1 MSRGIHT
8 DFETDID
15 NGKYQFCMAVQ
26 ILGISGTNGTS
37 NLLLSNGIKE
47 YTSASAPYVYT
58 PAGSLLSI
66 SSVNENSDLGTSGIT
81 IQLSGCDNSL
91 VTIAR
96 DAEFQGA
103 EVRVWIFQLDENLDQ
118 VGSAIRYFTGILDNM
133 VYRQSGNEIIIEV
146 TCENF
151 LVRLDDRNIRRYTH
165 EDQSDVHGL
174 SDQGLTFV
182 EDIAE
187 QKLIWGQ

>member
-26 ILGISGTNGTS
+26 ILGIDGTD

-47 YTSASAPYVYT
+47 YTSASDPGVYT

-103 EVRVWIFQLDENLDQ
+103 EVRVYIFQLDENLDRIDP
-118 VGSAIRYFTGILDNM
+118 SIRYFTGILDNM
-133 VYRQSGNEIIIEV
+133 VYRQTGNEIIIEV

-151 LVRLDDRNIRRYTH
+151 LVRLDDRNIRRYTQ
-165 EDQSDVHGL
+165 EDQQDVHGV
-174 SDQGLTFV
+174 SDFGLMFV

>member
-1 MSRGIHT
+1 MPRGIGS
-8 DFETDID
+8 DIKTDIED
-15 NGKYQFCMAVQ
+15 GKYQCCMAVA
-26 ILGISGTNGTS
+26 IVGINGG

-47 YTSASAPYVYT
+47 YPSSLDPYVYT

-66 SSVNENSDLGTSGIT
+66 SSTNENSDLGTSGIT
-81 IQLSGCDNSL
+81 IQLSGCDNTL

-96 DAEFQGA
+96 DTEFQGA
-103 EVRVWIFQLDENLDQ
+103 SVIVWIFQLDENLDR
-118 VGSAIRYFTGILDNM
+118 VEPSIRYFTGILDNM

-146 TCENF
+146 SCENF

-165 EDQSDVHGL
+165 EDQKDAVGSGD
-174 SDQGLTFV
+174 SGLTFV

-187 QKLIWGQ
+187 QKLVWGA

>member
-1 MSRGIHT
+1 MPRGI
-8 DFETDID
+8 DSAFETDIE

-26 ILGISGTNGTS
+26 IFGINGNS
-37 NLLLSNGIKE
+37 NLLLSNSIKE
-47 YTSASAPYVYT
+47 LPSGSAHYVYT

-66 SSVNENSDLGTSGIT
+66 SSTNENSDLGTSGIT

-96 DAEFQGA
+96 DAEFQGS
-103 EVRVWIFQLDENLDQ
+103 EVRVWIFQLDENLDRIEP
-118 VGSAIRYFTGILDNM
+118 SIRYFTGILDNM

-146 TCENF
+146 SCENF

-165 EDQSDVHGL
+165 EDQRDVYGSSDSGL
-174 SDQGLTFV
+174 SFV

-187 QKLIWGQ
+187 QKLVWGK